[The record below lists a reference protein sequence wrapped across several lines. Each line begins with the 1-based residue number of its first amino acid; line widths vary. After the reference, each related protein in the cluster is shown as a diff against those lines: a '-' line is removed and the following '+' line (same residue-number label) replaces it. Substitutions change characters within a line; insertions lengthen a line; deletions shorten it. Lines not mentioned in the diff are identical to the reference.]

1 MRKLT
6 VTYFLLLVLIH
17 LLNLDPSL
25 RRLSCFSPYIDSHSD
40 ILQDFGS
47 HCCATIIRPAP
58 VPQVDNI
65 IYL

>member
-6 VTYFLLLVLIH
+6 VTYFFLLVQIH

-25 RRLSCFSPYIDSHSD
+25 RRLSCFSLHSESQCD